1 MSVPDLPVVEETP
14 PIMVRQAVA
23 DVPIRPILINVQRK
37 KSITDSWQDI
47 DCFQH
52 NATSNDESHDME
64 ETQETIEYIG
74 TMEARMKKRKRI
86 LLIRQRKAK
95 EKRKLNIIV
104 VSFLILKFLL
114 VLTCLY
120 EPIWGLSARQTYWTI
135 IACGFALGFAF
146 CLPARIRYLIY
157 LSRQPKYNKSKK
169 ALVRFAEMT
178 EVKYI

>member
-1 MSVPDLPVVEETP
+1 MSVPDIPVVEENP

-37 KSITDSWQDI
+37 MSVTDNWQDI
-47 DCFQH
+47 DRFRH
-52 NATSNDESHDME
+52 NATSNDESHDIE
-64 ETQETIEYIG
+64 ETPETIEYIA
-74 TMEARMKKRKRI
+74 TMEAQMKRRQRM
-86 LLIRQRKAK
+86 LLIRQRKAT
-95 EKRKLNIIV
+95 EKRKLNIVV

-146 CLPARIRYLIY
+146 CLPVRIRYLIY
-157 LSRQPKYNKSKK
+157 LSRQPKYDKPKETRVK
-169 ALVRFAEMT
+169 FAQMT